1 MTDDIEARLRAVPLT
16 CDYCDSLEGAPCR
29 PWGDSREHSVQPDY
43 PALAAVVRAMVGA
56 QGGAASVLALVH
68 AQAEDEGLWF
78 VAATAPEAYLQQAL
92 RAVHA
97 AVESSAR
104 SDGSPLA
111 RLTEE
116 RDQAEI
122 KLTRAQGALADAATV
137 TTGNVEAGIRALTAE
152 RDRLR
157 IAGED
162 MLRVFLRHIYGSG
175 VTMDQRI
182 KHPSLQKAV
191 DQWVAA
197 FRPPDGPGGEAAPCA
212 SASTG
217 RCTTA
222 R

>member
-1 MTDDIEARLRAVPLT
+1 
-16 CDYCDSLEGAPCR
+16 
-29 PWGDSREHSVQPDY
+29 VQPDY
-43 PALAAVVRAMVGA
+43 PALAAEVRAMVGA

-137 TTGNVEAGIRALTAE
+137 TTGDVEAGIRALTAE

-157 IAGED
+157 EALEATVNHFIDGKPCWCPT
-162 MLRVFLRHIYGSG
+162 MPSG
-175 VTMDQRI
+175 DDPDAPTIPHAACYQAR
-182 KHPSLQKAV
+182 
-191 DQWVAA
+191 AA